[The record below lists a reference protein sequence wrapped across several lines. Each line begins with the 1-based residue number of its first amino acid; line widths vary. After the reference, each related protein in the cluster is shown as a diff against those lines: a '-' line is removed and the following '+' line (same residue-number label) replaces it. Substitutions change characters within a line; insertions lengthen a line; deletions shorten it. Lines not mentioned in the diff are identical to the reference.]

1 MLREKDVRE
10 RNCQLIFIIIFRN
23 FRSRSNNL
31 EDVTQT
37 DKPTER
43 ERKRRTNE
51 RTNRR
56 RKEKRAESIFH
67 SVVENFRALS
77 ARSVNKDSFS
87 GLYRLGKSAH
97 RNSLVFPL
105 RATGAINLGG
115 RGKRDVI
122 NLNGRDEEPVVNKRI
137 SSASTTRR

>member
-1 MLREKDVRE
+1 M
-10 RNCQLIFIIIFRN
+10 
-23 FRSRSNNL
+23 
-31 EDVTQT
+31 QT

-51 RTNRR
+51 Q
-56 RKEKRAESIFH
+56 KRAETAFH
-67 SVVENFRALS
+67 GVVRNFRALA
-77 ARSVNKDSFS
+77 ARSVNKDPFS
-87 GLYRLGKSAH
+87 GLRRLGKSAL

-105 RATGAINLGG
+105 RATGAINLRG

-137 SSASTTRR
+137 SSASTTRG